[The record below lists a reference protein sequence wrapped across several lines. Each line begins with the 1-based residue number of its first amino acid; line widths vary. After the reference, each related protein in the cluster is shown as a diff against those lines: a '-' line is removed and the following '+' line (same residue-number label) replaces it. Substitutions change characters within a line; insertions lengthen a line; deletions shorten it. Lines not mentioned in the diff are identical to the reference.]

1 MKRNISDISN
11 IISHL
16 EYTINRLEEL
26 DDSYFIE
33 QAYENVYRI
42 YLILASSLN
51 ETMAASHILSYQ
63 NQPNLNE
70 ELVEEIDAAIMRIA
84 KYLSSKVSQRSGIRR
99 FNVLGILTS
108 VYLIAFYEA
117 SVSEDENVKLV
128 FNKIHSQLVE
138 TLASHTENGTTNA
151 NTDFC
156 KHVRIIKD
164 ALKSKKYYK
173 KAKELNVP
181 DFDFS
186 SLGEMMLFESE
197 YPKDFLSGRWGV
209 TRPLVQKNG
218 YYFNDVDEF
227 VLRK

>member
-1 MKRNISDISN
+1 MNKKPDVISNQGFLNSLIGWLEDPINGLNFSRVVEFALFTPGLTEQSLKRNISDISN

-63 NQPNLNE
+63 NQPTLNE

-99 FNVLGILTS
+99 FNVLGILT
-108 VYLIAFYEA
+108 
-117 SVSEDENVKLV
+117 DTT
-128 FNKIHSQLVE
+128 E
-138 TLASHTENGTTNA
+138 TI
-151 NTDFC
+151 
-156 KHVRIIKD
+156 KH
-164 ALKSKKYYK
+164 
-173 KAKELNVP
+173 
-181 DFDFS
+181 F
-186 SLGEMMLFESE
+186 
-197 YPKDFLSGRWGV
+197 
-209 TRPLVQKNG
+209 
-218 YYFNDVDEF
+218 
-227 VLRK
+227 